1 MSYRQFIK
9 SRFLLFIPLLMAL
22 AAVAA
27 ACGGDDATQTP
38 EPTAMMEEATQPP
51 AATDVPPT
59 PTTRPAEPESE
70 AAIATAA
77 PQPTP
82 TPGTAELPG
91 KAGGFMT
98 SMVPYSPPHFN
109 PNRGGW
115 LPAAWISP
123 MYNELVHYNPET
135 ADPLDIRGD
144 MADTWEVTNGGK
156 TFTFFLNENAS
167 WHDGTPATSAD
178 IVFTFEDI
186 VNPDNSR
193 PWRGVIRPY
202 FESAT
207 AIDEHT
213 VQVDLKYAAAAFFP
227 YLAIDYMQMLPKH
240 QFEKGLDLDL
250 YENRM
255 GSGPFMLTDYEPDI
269 HLEYERNAEYWKP
282 GLPYLDGVKMFI
294 LSSPASVMA
303 AHRTGQALMSHTMVT
318 FMTNA
323 EALQLDEQMR
333 GEGEGAVFWAGPA
346 SHTNLFPNIQRE
358 PFTDKRVRQAMHL
371 AIHRQPIMEIVTRG
385 QATLGWP
392 FAPNYWFSP
401 TNEEVAQLPGY
412 RETADGEKHPDDIAE
427 AKRLL
432 TEAGFPDGFETTMLV
447 PAGGLDVKEFAQ
459 VAADQLRRTLNIDIT
474 FDVQQQSVLAPRRDS
489 RDFEFYAGSQGLLII
504 DPEDMYS
511 RMYNGEDAFSN
522 YGQWVPT
529 PRFVEVFDEQ
539 SREQDQDRRRE
550 LTFEAADIFFDELPN
565 IPLYYVIRPMF
576 ISSIVQ
582 NFNISP
588 TAYSQNYKM
597 EHIWCDPECAS

>member
-1 MSYRQFIK
+1 VSYQRLLNPK
-9 SRFLLFIPLLMAL
+9 LMLFIPLLMVLAVIAL
-22 AAVAA
+22 
-27 ACGGDDATQTP
+27 ACGGSEDATSTP
-38 EPTAMMEEATQPP
+38 RAEAQ
-51 AATDVPPT
+51 AT
-59 PTTRPAEPESE
+59 PTTRAAEPEKE

-77 PQPTP
+77 PQPTA

-91 KAGGFMT
+91 VSGGVMT
-98 SMVPYSPPHFN
+98 LMVPYTPSHFN
-109 PNRGGW
+109 PDHGGW

-123 MYNELVHYNPET
+123 MYSELVHYNPET

-144 MADTWEVTNGGK
+144 LADTWEVSNGGK
-156 TFTFFLNENAS
+156 TFTFYLNEDAA
-167 WHDGTPATSAD
+167 WHDGTPVTAAD

-186 VNPDNSR
+186 VDPDKAR

-202 FESAT
+202 YESAT
-207 AIDEHT
+207 AINDHT
-213 VQVDLKYAAAAFFP
+213 VQVNLKYAAAAFFP

-240 QFEKGLDLDL
+240 QFDKGLDMDL
-250 YENRM
+250 HENRM
-255 GSGPFMLTDYEPDI
+255 GSGPFRLTEYEPDI
-269 HLEYERNAEYWKP
+269 SLEYERNTEYWKP
-282 GLPYLDGVKMFI
+282 GLPYLDGLKMFI

-303 AHRTGQALMSHTMVT
+303 AHRTGQILMSHTMVT
-318 FMTNA
+318 WMTNA

-333 GEGEGAVFWAGPA
+333 GQGEGAVFWAGPA
-346 SHTNLFPNIQRE
+346 SHTNLFPNLQRE

-371 AIHRQPIMEIVTRG
+371 AVHRQPIMQIVTRG

-427 AKRLL
+427 AKRLME
-432 TEAGFPDGFETTMLV
+432 EAGFPDGFKTDMMV

-459 VAADQLRRTLNIDIT
+459 VASDQLRRTLNIDI
-474 FDVQQQSVLAPRRDS
+474 DLDPQERAVLDPRRNS

-511 RMYNGEDAFSN
+511 RMYLEDAFSN

-529 PRFVEVFDEQ
+529 PRFLEIFDEQ
-539 SREQDQDRRRE
+539 SREQDRERRRE
-550 LTFEAADIFFDELPN
+550 LTFEAADIFFDQLPN

-576 ISSIVQ
+576 ISTTVQ

-597 EHIWCDPECAS
+597 EHIWCDPECSPQ

>member
-1 MSYRQFIK
+1 MSFRQCLK
-9 SRFLLFIPLLMAL
+9 SRSLVFIPLLMVLAVIAL
-22 AAVAA
+22 
-27 ACGGDDATQTP
+27 ACGGSEDATSTP
-38 EPTAMMEEATQPP
+38 RAEAQ
-51 AATDVPPT
+51 AT
-59 PTTRPAEPESE
+59 PTTRAAEPEKE

-77 PQPTP
+77 PQPTA

-91 KAGGFMT
+91 VSGGVMT
-98 SMVPYSPPHFN
+98 LMVPYTPSHFN
-109 PNRGGW
+109 PDHGGW

-123 MYNELVHYNPET
+123 MYSELVHYNPET

-144 MADTWEVTNGGK
+144 LADTWEVTNGGK
-156 TFTFFLNENAS
+156 TFTFYLNEDAA
-167 WHDGTPATSAD
+167 WHDGTPVTAAD

-186 VNPDNSR
+186 VDPDNVR
-193 PWRGVIRPY
+193 AWRGVIRPY

-207 AIDEHT
+207 AINDHT
-213 VQVDLKYAAAAFFP
+213 VQVNLKYAAAAFFP

-240 QFEKGLDLDL
+240 QFDKGLDMDMH
-250 YENRM
+250 ENRM
-255 GSGPFMLTDYEPDI
+255 GSGPFRLTEYEPDI
-269 HLEYERNAEYWKP
+269 SLEYERNTEYWKP
-282 GLPYLDGVKMFI
+282 GLPYLDGLKMFI

-303 AHRTGQALMSHTMVT
+303 AHRTGQILMSHTMVT
-318 FMTNA
+318 WMTNA

-346 SHTNLFPNIQRE
+346 SHTNLFPNLQRE

-371 AIHRQPIMEIVTRG
+371 AIHRQPIMQIVTRG

-427 AKRLL
+427 AKRLME
-432 TEAGFPDGFETTMLV
+432 EAGFPDGFKTDMMV

-459 VAADQLRRTLNIDIT
+459 VASDQLRRTLNIEINLDP
-474 FDVQQQSVLAPRRDS
+474 QERAVLDPRRNS

-511 RMYNGEDAFSN
+511 RMYKEDGVSN

-529 PRFVEVFDEQ
+529 PRFLEIFDEQ
-539 SREQDQDRRRE
+539 SREQDRAKGE
-550 LTFEAADIFFDELPN
+550 GN
-565 IPLYYVIRPMF
+565 
-576 ISSIVQ
+576 
-582 NFNISP
+582 
-588 TAYSQNYKM
+588 
-597 EHIWCDPECAS
+597 

>member
-1 MSYRQFIK
+1 MSYQRLFK
-9 SRFLLFIPLLMAL
+9 PRFMLFIPLLLMIGTI
-22 AAVAA
+22 AV
-27 ACGGDDATQTP
+27 ACGGDATPTP
-38 EPTAMMEEATQPP
+38 APTTA
-51 AATDVPPT
+51 DVQPT
-59 PTTRPAEPESE
+59 PTARPAEPEKE
-70 AAIATAA
+70 AAIATAG
-77 PQPTP
+77 PQATS
-82 TPGTAELPG
+82 TPGTAAPSGKPG
-91 KAGGFMT
+91 GVMT
-98 SMVPYSPPHFN
+98 LMVPYSPSHFN

-156 TFTFFLNENAS
+156 TFTFFLNENAT
-167 WHDGTPATSAD
+167 WHDGTPVTAAD

-186 VNPDNSR
+186 VNPDNAR
-193 PWRGVIRPY
+193 GWRGVIRPY

-213 VQVDLKYAAAAFFP
+213 VQVDLKYAATAFFP

-250 YENRM
+250 HENRM
-255 GSGPFMLTDYEPDI
+255 GSGPFKLKSYEPDI
-269 HLEYERNAEYWKP
+269 LLEYERNADYWKP
-282 GLPYLDGVKMFI
+282 GLPYLDGLKLFI
-294 LSSPASVMA
+294 LTSPGTVTA
-303 AHRTGQALMSHTMVT
+303 AHRTGQILMSHTMVT
-318 FMTNA
+318 WMTNE
-323 EALQLDEQMR
+323 EALQLDDQMR
-333 GEGEGAVFWAGPA
+333 GRGEGAVFWAGPA
-346 SHTNLFPNIQRE
+346 SHTNLFPNLQRE

-371 AIHRQPIMEIVTRG
+371 AVHRQPMIEIVTRG

-401 TNEEVAQLPGY
+401 TNEEVSQLPGY
-412 RETADGEKHPDDIAE
+412 RELNGEKHPDDMAE
-427 AKRLL
+427 AKRLM
-432 TEAGFPDGFETTMLV
+432 EAAGFPDGFKTDVLV

-459 VAADQLRRTLNIDIT
+459 VAADQLRRALNIDIS
-474 FDVQQQSVLAPRRDS
+474 FDVQERAVLNPRRDS
-489 RDFEFYAGSQGLLII
+489 RDYEFYAGSQGLLII

-511 RMYNGEDAFSN
+511 RMYLEDAFSN

-529 PRFVEVFDEQ
+529 PRFAEIFDEQ
-539 SREQDQDRRRE
+539 SREQDRERRKQ

-576 ISSIVQ
+576 ISTTVQ

-597 EHIWCDPECAS
+597 EHIWCDPACTPQ